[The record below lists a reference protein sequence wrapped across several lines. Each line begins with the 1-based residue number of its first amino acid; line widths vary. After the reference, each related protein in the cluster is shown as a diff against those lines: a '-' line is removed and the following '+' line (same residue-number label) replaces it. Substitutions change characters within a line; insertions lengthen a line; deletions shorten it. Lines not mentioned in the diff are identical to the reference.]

1 MYVNAFVLR
10 CPGTMQACWRIEVSF
25 YETLGATSKTS
36 HPASSQPIDSRSAPA
51 VRFYRTVIYLPHG
64 AKYNPEQGLESSVSG
79 CSYASNH
86 CPNRRFCAQEF
97 P

>member
-1 MYVNAFVLR
+1 MSGDYAGLPEDRSIILRDSGCYVKN
-10 CPGTMQACWRIEVSF
+10 I
-25 YETLGATSKTS
+25 